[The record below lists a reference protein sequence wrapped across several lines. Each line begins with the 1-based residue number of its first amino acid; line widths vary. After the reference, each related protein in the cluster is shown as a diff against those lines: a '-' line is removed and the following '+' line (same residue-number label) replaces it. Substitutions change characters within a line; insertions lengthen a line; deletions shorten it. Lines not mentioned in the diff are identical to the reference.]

1 MSAIALPL
9 TVRVAGLS
17 AKQLVA
23 KDRARAQKFLAGVH
37 PHGPARTHEYR
48 RKHHHGHGG
57 GSGGGGTAP
66 PSGGGGTAPPGGG
79 TGTGTG
85 GTAPGSGTGIEIGA
99 TDAGVT
105 YTLSVGVGSP
115 PQNFTLLIDT
125 GSSNTWVGAQT
136 KYVPTSTSKSTG
148 NTVVCLSLIST
159 CVRADVPA
167 ERFVRVRQLL
177 RH

>member
-57 GSGGGGTAP
+57 GSGTGGTAP
-66 PSGGGGTAPPGGG
+66 PGGSGGTAPPGGG
-79 TGTGTG
+79 SGTGGG
-85 GTAPGSGTGIEIGA
+85 GTAPGSGSGIEIGA

-148 NTVVCLSLIST
+148 NTVVCLPSLEV
-159 CVRADVPA
+159 CVR
-167 ERFVRVRQLL
+167 
-177 RH
+177 

>member
-57 GSGGGGTAP
+57 GSGG
-66 PSGGGGTAPPGGG
+66 
-79 TGTGTG
+79 G